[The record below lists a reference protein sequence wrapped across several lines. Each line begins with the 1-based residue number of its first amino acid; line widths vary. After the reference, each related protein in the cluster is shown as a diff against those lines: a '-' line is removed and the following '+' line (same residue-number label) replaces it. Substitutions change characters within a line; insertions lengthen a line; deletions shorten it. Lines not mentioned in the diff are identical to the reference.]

1 MAFVGSRAGWGAPPT
16 KPRLRYPVVHR
27 TGGAA
32 RAPPLLQVGGGSSAH
47 PCSRGRRV
55 RAAPGP
61 PVRSARPAVPPPLPG
76 GLAQGP
82 PLAVP
87 PRPRRSERPRPET
100 TLPSTPR
107 GAEPYHVRSGGG
119 TGRLGA
125 RELKCR
131 RAGEAGSSVMARR
144 ALKLASLAAA
154 ASGIYLYGNK
164 FLDPNDF
171 GVVRVG
177 RAIAT
182 VHLRSAERLRELCCA
197 NRGTFIK
204 VGQHLGALDY
214 LLPEEYTRTL
224 KVLHNQ
230 APQSTRQEIEQV
242 IREDLGKEIKE
253 LFVSFEDT
261 PLGAASLAQVHKAVL
276 QDGRTVAVKIQHPKV
291 QAQSS
296 KDILLMEV
304 LLLVVKQIFPDFEF
318 MWLVEEAKKNLPL
331 ELDFLNEG
339 RNAEKVAHMLK
350 NFDFLKV
357 PRIYWELST
366 RRVLL
371 MEFMEGGQV
380 NDRAYMERNG
390 INVNEISRNLGKL
403 YSEMIFV
410 NGFVHCDPHPGNVL
424 VKKCP
429 ASGKAH
435 IILLDHGL
443 YQVLSESFRM
453 DYCHLWQA
461 LIKADMKRVQK
472 YSRRLGAGD
481 LYPLFAC
488 MLTARSWE
496 SVNRGIDR
504 SPVSASE
511 DVEIRSNAAAYLPQI
526 TQLLN
531 NVPRQ
536 MLLLLKT
543 NDLLRGIES
552 ALHTRASASSFLNM
566 SRCCIRAVSTYQ
578 RSKSHSLYRRAQI
591 SLTEALSLWQINLYE
606 LFLWLKG
613 SQLGNWVIALLSRM
627 HHSMY

>member
-1 MAFVGSRAGWGAPPT
+1 
-16 KPRLRYPVVHR
+16 
-27 TGGAA
+27 
-32 RAPPLLQVGGGSSAH
+32 
-47 PCSRGRRV
+47 
-55 RAAPGP
+55 
-61 PVRSARPAVPPPLPG
+61 
-76 GLAQGP
+76 
-82 PLAVP
+82 
-87 PRPRRSERPRPET
+87 
-100 TLPSTPR
+100 
-107 GAEPYHVRSGGG
+107 
-119 TGRLGA
+119 
-125 RELKCR
+125 
-131 RAGEAGSSVMARR
+131 MARR
-144 ALKLASLAAA
+144 VLKFASLAAA
-154 ASGIYLYGNK
+154 TTGIYVYGNK

-224 KVLHNQ
+224 KVLHSQ

-242 IREDLGKEIKE
+242 IREDLGKEPEHVGGEPVLKVEKKQAVSQRTLDCRTLPLQRLSHCSGSSNAGPIKE
-253 LFVSFEDT
+253 LFASFEDT

-276 QDGRTVAVKIQHPKV
+276 QDGRTVAVKVQHPKV

-350 NFDFLKV
+350 DFDFLKV

-380 NDRAYMERNG
+380 NDRAYMKRNG

-453 DYCHLWQA
+453 DYCCLWQA

-472 YSRRLGAGD
+472 YSQRLGAGD

-496 SVNRGIDR
+496 SVNRGIDQA
-504 SPVSASE
+504 PVSASE

-578 RSKSHSLYRRAQI
+578 KSKSRSLYRRAQI

-606 LFLWLKG
+606 VFLWLKG
-613 SQLGNWVIALLSRM
+613 SRLGNWVIGLLSRM
-627 HHSMY
+627 HHSTH

>member
-1 MAFVGSRAGWGAPPT
+1 MAECSAIL
-16 KPRLRYPVVHR
+16 KEESHRL
-27 TGGAA
+27 
-32 RAPPLLQVGGGSSAH
+32 LDCL
-47 PCSRGRRV
+47 
-55 RAAPGP
+55 
-61 PVRSARPAVPPPLPG
+61 
-76 GLAQGP
+76 
-82 PLAVP
+82 
-87 PRPRRSERPRPET
+87 
-100 TLPSTPR
+100 
-107 GAEPYHVRSGGG
+107 
-119 TGRLGA
+119 
-125 RELKCR
+125 
-131 RAGEAGSSVMARR
+131 GSSVMARR

-154 ASGIYLYGNK
+154 TSGIYLYGNK

-182 VHLRSAERLRELCCA
+182 TAVISYDYLTSLRSVPY
-197 NRGTFIK
+197 GS
-204 VGQHLGALDY
+204 
-214 LLPEEYTRTL
+214 EEYDSL
-224 KVLHNQ
+224 KSQ
-230 APQSTRQEIEQV
+230 
-242 IREDLGKEIKE
+242 IKE
-253 LFVSFEDT
+253 LFLSFEDT

-339 RNAEKVAHMLK
+339 RNAEKVAHMLR

-390 INVNEISRNLGKL
+390 IDVNEISRNLGKL

-453 DYCHLWQA
+453 DYCRLWQA

-578 RSKSHSLYRRAQI
+578 RSKSHSLYRRVQI
-591 SLTEALSLWQINLYE
+591 SLTEGLSLWQINLYE

-613 SQLGNWVIALLSRM
+613 SRLGNWVIALLSWM
-627 HHSMY
+627 HHSTY

>member
-1 MAFVGSRAGWGAPPT
+1 
-16 KPRLRYPVVHR
+16 
-27 TGGAA
+27 
-32 RAPPLLQVGGGSSAH
+32 
-47 PCSRGRRV
+47 
-55 RAAPGP
+55 
-61 PVRSARPAVPPPLPG
+61 
-76 GLAQGP
+76 
-82 PLAVP
+82 
-87 PRPRRSERPRPET
+87 
-100 TLPSTPR
+100 
-107 GAEPYHVRSGGG
+107 
-119 TGRLGA
+119 
-125 RELKCR
+125 
-131 RAGEAGSSVMARR
+131 MARR

-154 ASGIYLYGNK
+154 TSGIYLYGNK

-182 VHLRSAERLRELCCA
+182 TAVITYDYLTSLRSVPYGSEEYDFLKSQVHLRSAERLRELCCA

-224 KVLHNQ
+224 KVLHSQ

-304 LLLVVKQIFPDFEF
+304 LLLVVKKIFPDFEF

-339 RNAEKVAHMLK
+339 RNAEKVAHMLR
-350 NFDFLKV
+350 NFDFLK
-357 PRIYWELST
+357 
-366 RRVLL
+366 
-371 MEFMEGGQV
+371 
-380 NDRAYMERNG
+380 
-390 INVNEISRNLGKL
+390 ISRNLGKL

-443 YQVLSESFRM
+443 YQ
-453 DYCHLWQA
+453 
-461 LIKADMKRVQK
+461 
-472 YSRRLGAGD
+472 
-481 LYPLFAC
+481 
-488 MLTARSWE
+488 
-496 SVNRGIDR
+496 
-504 SPVSASE
+504 

>member
-1 MAFVGSRAGWGAPPT
+1 
-16 KPRLRYPVVHR
+16 
-27 TGGAA
+27 
-32 RAPPLLQVGGGSSAH
+32 
-47 PCSRGRRV
+47 
-55 RAAPGP
+55 
-61 PVRSARPAVPPPLPG
+61 
-76 GLAQGP
+76 
-82 PLAVP
+82 
-87 PRPRRSERPRPET
+87 
-100 TLPSTPR
+100 
-107 GAEPYHVRSGGG
+107 
-119 TGRLGA
+119 
-125 RELKCR
+125 
-131 RAGEAGSSVMARR
+131 MARR

-154 ASGIYLYGNK
+154 TSGIYLYGNK

-177 RAIAT
+177 RAVAT
-182 VHLRSAERLRELCCA
+182 TAVITYDYLTSLRSVPYGSEEYEFLKSQVHLRSAERLRELCCA

-224 KVLHNQ
+224 KVLHSQ

-242 IREDLGKEIKE
+242 IREDLGK
-253 LFVSFEDT
+253 
-261 PLGAASLAQVHKAVL
+261 
-276 QDGRTVAVKIQHPKV
+276 
-291 QAQSS
+291 
-296 KDILLMEV
+296 EV

-380 NDRAYMERNG
+380 NDRAYMEKNG

-453 DYCHLWQA
+453 DYCRLWQA

-578 RSKSHSLYRRAQI
+578 RNKSHSLYRRAQI
-591 SLTEALSLWQINLYE
+591 SFTEALSLWQINLYE

-613 SQLGNWVIALLSRM
+613 SRLGNWVIVLLSRM
-627 HHSMY
+627 HHSTY